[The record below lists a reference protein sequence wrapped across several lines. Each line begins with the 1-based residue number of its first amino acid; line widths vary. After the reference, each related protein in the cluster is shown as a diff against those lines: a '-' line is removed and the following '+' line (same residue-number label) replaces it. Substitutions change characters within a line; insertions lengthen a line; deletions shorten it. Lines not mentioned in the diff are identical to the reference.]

1 MNRVITLSEHILREE
16 RSIKDATGQLTLL
29 LDHIALAGKII
40 AAHVKR
46 SGLSDILGKTGEQNV
61 FNEDVQK
68 LDEFS
73 NKILVD
79 ILGQSGLVYAIV
91 SEELEKPLIFENSP
105 GNYIVYIDPLDGS
118 SNIDINASVA
128 TIFSIYKKKND
139 ILQMGMEQ
147 IASGYI
153 LYGTSVMFVY
163 TALKEVNGFTLD
175 PEIGSFLMSNPN
187 MIIPESNNE
196 YSINEGNTKYF
207 DPQIQ
212 QYLNTV
218 KTEEKPYRMRYIGAF
233 VADIHR
239 ILTRGGIFLYP
250 HDSKNTEGK
259 LRLMHEAN
267 PIGLL
272 VYRAGGL
279 AISSRLNELSKEP
292 MNLLTISGADIHSRV
307 PVVMGSKHEVEKFI
321 QLVQNST

>member
-16 RSIKDATGQLTLL
+16 KTSKDATGQLTLL

-46 SGLSDILGKTGEQNV
+46 SGLSEILGKTGEQNV

-73 NKILVD
+73 NKLLID
-79 ILGQSGLVYAIV
+79 ILGQSGLVSTLV
-91 SEELEKPLIFENSP
+91 SEELEKPLEFPHSQ
-105 GNYIVYIDPLDGS
+105 GNYIVYVDPLDGS

-128 TIFSIYKKKND
+128 TIFSIYKKKD
-139 ILQMGMEQ
+139 SILQMGMEQ
-147 IASGYI
+147 VASGYI

-175 PEIGSFLMSNPN
+175 PEIGSFLLSNPN
-187 MIIPESNNE
+187 MMIPESNNE
-196 YSINEGNTKYF
+196 YSINEGNAKYY
-207 DPQIQ
+207 DPGIQ
-212 QYLNTV
+212 HYLHTI
-218 KTEEKPYRMRYIGAF
+218 KTEATPYRMRYIGAF

-292 MNLLTISGADIHSRV
+292 ANLLTITGADIHSRI
-307 PVVMGSKHEVEKFI
+307 PVVMGSKHEVEKFV